1 MFTGI
6 IEAVGEIIE
15 VRDTGEFRRLRIA
28 APDIAGGAAAGAS
41 IAADGV
47 CVTATDVRDGS
58 FAADLSRET
67 LERTTFGHARAGRK
81 VNLERPLRADG
92 RLGGHIVQGHVDGV
106 GRIRRFDRAGDDWT
120 LEVGYPPAA
129 APRLVWKGSIAVDG
143 ISLTVA
149 ALDAESV
156 SIAVIPYTMEHTN
169 LSDRRTGDAV
179 NLEFD
184 VLAKYVE
191 RLVAPYIQRLGGEAS

>member
-6 IEAVGEIIE
+6 IEAVGEIVD
-15 VRDTGEFRRLRIA
+15 VRDTGEFRRVRIA
-28 APDIAGGAAAGAS
+28 APGVVVDAEAGAS

-47 CVTATDVRDGS
+47 CITATEVRDGG

-67 LERTTFGHARAGRK
+67 LDRTTLGAARPGRK

-92 RLGGHIVQGHVDGV
+92 RLGGHIVQGHVDGI

-120 LEVGYPPAA
+120 LEVAVPPAA

-143 ISLTVA
+143 VSLTVA
-149 ALDAESV
+149 ALGAESV

-169 LSDRRTGDAV
+169 LADRRPGDAV

-191 RLVAPYIQRLGGEAS
+191 RLVTPYIERLRGEAS